1 MSVQLKKH
9 WNFIQ
14 LVISTS
20 GPQRLALFKT
30 ITDEQLSVICEI
42 VLNTLQ
48 GHLSVPP
55 NTVKT
60 LKRFKTFLRSLTLK
74 DLSKVKKRKAVLS
87 NHKVILLLLQAVQ
100 PVLETFVKQ

>member
-20 GPQRLALFKT
+20 GHQRFALFQT
-30 ITDEQLSVICEI
+30 ITDEQLSLICEI

-48 GHLSVPP
+48 EHLAIPP
-55 NTVKT
+55 QTIQT
-60 LKRFKTFLRSLTLK
+60 LKKHRTFLRSLTLN
-74 DLSKVKKRKAVLS
+74 DLSKIKKKTAVLS
-87 NHKVILLLLQAVQ
+87 KHKVILLLLQAVH
-100 PVLETFVKQ
+100 PVLETYVKQ